1 MMPKKIYKL
10 LLLISFLSLCSYQE
24 IVSQTKIL
32 QVINVKN
39 ANEIRD
45 FFQYTGN
52 DVPIIS
58 GHRGQKTTGFAE
70 NSIEAL
76 EEVLRYTPAVFE
88 VDPRLTKDSVI
99 VLMHDAT
106 LERTTNGRGKVSD
119 YTLAELKKLR
129 LKDLQGKIT
138 NHQIPTLKEA
148 IEWSR
153 GKTILNLDKKDVP
166 IALMAQKLEEY
177 DKETVVMVT
186 VHNAEQAIY
195 YHNKN
200 KNRMFSAFIKNEDD
214 FRKFENSGVPWS
226 QMIAYIGPRIKKEDN
241 RIYKL
246 LNAKGVMCMISAAST
261 YDKLNEPSEREKAY
275 KDIIKDG
282 ASIIES
288 DYPIEVYKA
297 INSMI
302 PENSAKDK
310 YFRIAE

>member
-1 MMPKKIYKL
+1 MPKKIYKL

>member
-1 MMPKKIYKL
+1 MMPKKINKL

-24 IVSQTKIL
+24 IVSQNKIL

>member
-1 MMPKKIYKL
+1 MPKKINKL

-24 IVSQTKIL
+24 IVSQNKIL